1 MGNTSGNTPVG
12 GGVSGKANPWDKP
25 HQLLQDYLGRN
36 PFNVGIMKGFTL
48 EIDTFN
54 KLKAVYDNFNNQGI
68 KVDLL
73 RFYFG
78 WDKTADVYSLSV
90 VPVISGNEDYSYIQS
105 VPIAKPADKKSG
117 PCPPI
122 CDSNSHIING

>member
-54 KLKAVYDNFNNQGI
+54 KLKAVYDNFTNQGI

-78 WDKTADVYSLSV
+78 WDKTADVYSLTV

-105 VPIAKPADKKSG
+105 VPITKPTDRKSG

-122 CDSNSHIING
+122 CDSGSKIL